1 MEKQLNLA
9 FVGLGQAVNRVLYQ
23 HPEVHEL
30 PYRIVAAAD
39 PREQARDAFVRDFGG
54 KAFPDFEPILNMD
67 DVDVVY
73 IATPPELHCEQTI
86 RAVEAGKHVLVEKPM
101 ALTLD
106 DALRMCRSAD
116 EAGVKLLA
124 GHTKCFDAPI
134 IEMTRM
140 AQSGRFGPVQA
151 FTSMMFNSFNVM
163 PWPTAE
169 LEDTMGPVLNQGP
182 HQLDIVRQICGGV
195 VTSVSAAT
203 FHDSLRDVT
212 GGYQAL
218 LRFDS
223 GASATLTYDARGL
236 FDVAELYGWIGE
248 GGQHRPEDLN
258 ARMRQNIRGL
268 LNRNHRDGMD
278 DELERQKE
286 VGRYGAENPGE
297 ALRDV
302 WGYSEPGEH
311 RDQPFFGMSIL
322 SLDEA
327 AVRQSREGLYVYTD
341 AGREEIDL
349 QDAIRA
355 RAAELLELYLAIRDD
370 RPVFHDGWWGAAT
383 LEACLALVE
392 SAATGEGI
400 ELHHQIPT
408 PDRIPQLSI
417 PRSSGGDLG

>member
-1 MEKQLNLA
+1 MAEQVLNLA

-39 PREQARDAFVRDFGG
+39 PREQAREAFVRDFGG
-54 KAFPDFEPILNMD
+54 QAFSDLDPILD
-67 DVDVVY
+67 LPEVDVVY
-73 IATPPELHCEQTI
+73 IATPPELHCAQTL

-106 DALRMCRSAD
+106 DALLMCRNAD

-124 GHTKCFDAPI
+124 GHTKCFDAPVL
-134 IEMTRM
+134 EMTRL
-140 AQSGRFGPVQA
+140 AQSGRYGPVRA
-151 FTSMMFNSFNVM
+151 LTSLMYNSFNVM
-163 PWPTAE
+163 PWPTPE
-169 LEDTMGPVLNQGP
+169 LRDTMGPVLNQGP
-182 HQLDIVRQICGGV
+182 HQLDIARQIGGGL
-195 VTSVSAAT
+195 VTSVTAAT

-218 LRFDS
+218 LRFAS

-236 FDVAELYGWIGE
+236 FDIAELYGWIGE
-248 GGQHRPEDLN
+248 GGQARSEGLN

-268 LNRNHRDGMD
+268 ARSHGRGGMD
-278 DELERQKE
+278 EELEAQKE
-286 VGRYGAENPGE
+286 VGRYGARDPGA

-302 WGYSEPGEH
+302 WGYAKPDEP

-327 AVRQSREGLYVYTD
+327 TVRQSRNGLYLYTD
-341 AGREEIDL
+341 AGRESLDL
-349 QDAIRA
+349 QNALRA
-355 RAAELLELYLAIRDD
+355 RAAELLELYLAVRDD

-383 LEACLALVE
+383 LEACLALVD
-392 SAATGEGI
+392 SATTGERV
-400 ELHHQIPT
+400 ELRHQVPV
-408 PDRIPQLSI
+408 PQEVPSFSL
-417 PRSSGGDLG
+417 